1 MTPYTDEQRADLAK
15 IEWFSTDEDSG
26 PDVGLR
32 LHLGGDVWL
41 YAGEITRKL
50 WEEEG
55 VEARDLGND
64 GGWWLRVENEAGQMS
79 RLIGRVEQYAVQDMF
94 DAIAGALRATSIP
107 AGQS

>member
-1 MTPYTDEQRADLAK
+1 MDWHTLNAGQIVWLSSY
-15 IEWFSTDEDSG
+15 EDSG

-41 YAGEITRKL
+41 YAGEITRKC

-55 VEARDLGND
+55 SEVSDLGDD

-107 AGQS
+107 AGNHD